1 MSVKRGV
8 AYLAYAREIFQG
20 EAELGEHFFVRN
32 GFVILEPF
40 PGPFDS
46 AHLFLADR
54 FAINGS
60 VGETAGH
67 RIADRLKSVETTF
80 ECGFDSFRAHHLFS
94 HLPGLIF

>member
-1 MSVKRGV
+1 M
-8 AYLAYAREIFQG
+8 AYLAYASEIFQG

-46 AHLFLADR
+46 VHLFLADR

-67 RIADRLKSVETTF
+67 RIADRVKSVETTF
-80 ECGFDSFRAHHLFS
+80 ECGRF
-94 HLPGLIF
+94 LPRSPSLQSLTGVDLLGLGVP